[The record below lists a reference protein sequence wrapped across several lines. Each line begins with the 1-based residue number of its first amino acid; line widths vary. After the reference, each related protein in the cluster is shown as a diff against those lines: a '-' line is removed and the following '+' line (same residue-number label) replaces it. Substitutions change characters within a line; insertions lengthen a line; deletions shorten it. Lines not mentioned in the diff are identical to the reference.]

1 MRKSRFISLYR
12 FFGMYAPFQSLR
24 VAMYRKAG
32 VHIGNVAV
40 FGSHV
45 FIGSYGDVTI
55 EDGVSIQFNTHI
67 SASYYNPQHQEGKPD
82 VGAVTVKRG
91 TYVGMDA
98 IILKGVTVGENSVVA
113 AGSVVN
119 RDVPANCMVA
129 GVPAK
134 VKKRLK

>member
-24 VAMYRKAG
+24 VAAYRKAG
-32 VHIGNVAV
+32 VHIGSVAV

-67 SASYYNPQHQEGKPD
+67 SASYYNPQREGESS
-82 VGAVTVKRG
+82 VGGVTIKRG
-91 TYVGMDA
+91 AYVGMDV
-98 IILKGVTVGENSVVA
+98 IILEGVTVGENSVVA

-134 VKKRLK
+134 VKKHLK